1 MDRRSVVKAT
11 IAALMALPATI
22 GAQPSGT
29 RPRIG
34 FLNNL
39 NPSVASASTEAF
51 LRGLRD
57 LGWIDG
63 KNIAIEYRW
72 ADGDLTRHTALA
84 AELVRLPVAMIVT
97 AGTPA
102 VRAAQNATKTIPIVV
117 AIMPDPVALGF
128 VASLRRPGGN
138 VTGLANLFEELT
150 PKQMQIFR
158 EMLPKATRVALLS
171 DPQMG
176 DRGIQSVTETAARS
190 LGLTPRIFE
199 VRQTSDLSV
208 VIKTVKHQRADG
220 VIILPSPFF
229 NRYRARI
236 AELASIEK
244 LPTFS
249 ESSEYVKDGGLLS
262 YGPNFAQM
270 YYRAAT
276 YVDRILKGEKPG
288 DLPIERPTK
297 FELVVNLKTA
307 AALGLT
313 VPQSLL
319 LRADEVIQ

>member
-1 MDRRSVVKAT
+1 MDRRSVVKGT
-11 IAALMALPATI
+11 FAALVTFPATLK
-22 GAQPSGT
+22 AQPSAT

-39 NPSVASASTEAF
+39 NPSVASASIEAF

-84 AELVRLPVAMIVT
+84 AELASLPVAMIVT

-102 VRAAQNATKTIPIVV
+102 VRAAHNATKTIPIIV

-128 VASLRRPGGN
+128 AASLARPGGN
-138 VTGLANLFEELT
+138 ITGLANLFEELT

-158 EMLPKATRVALLS
+158 EVLPKATRVALLS

-190 LGLTPRIFE
+190 LGLAPRTFE
-199 VRQTSDLSV
+199 VRQTSELNS
-208 VIKTVKHQRADG
+208 VIKTVKRERSDG
-220 VIILPSPFF
+220 VIVLPSPFF
-229 NRYRARI
+229 NHNRARI
-236 AELASIEK
+236 AELALIEK
-244 LPTFS
+244 LPTFG

-276 YVDRILKGEKPG
+276 YVDRVLKGEKPG

-307 AALGLT
+307 AALDLAF
-313 VPQSLL
+313 PQSLL

>member
-1 MDRRSVVKAT
+1 MDRRYIVKAT
-11 IAALMALPATI
+11 LAGLIVLPAASR
-22 GAQPSGT
+22 AQPAAT
-29 RPRIG
+29 RPRVG

-39 NPSVASASTEAF
+39 NPSVASANTEAF
-51 LRGLRD
+51 LRGLRE
-57 LGWIDG
+57 LGWVDG

-72 ADGDLTRHTALA
+72 ADGDLTRHARLA
-84 AELVRLPVAMIVT
+84 KELASLPVAVIVT

-128 VASLRRPGGN
+128 VDSLARPGGN
-138 VTGLANLFEELT
+138 ITGLANLFEELT

-158 EMLPKATRVALLS
+158 EVLPKATRVALLS

-176 DRGIQSVTETAARS
+176 DRGIQSATEAAARS
-190 LGLTPRIFE
+190 LGLAPQTFQ
-199 VRQTSDLSV
+199 VREAGDLAAVLKSA
-208 VIKTVKHQRADG
+208 KRERADG
-220 VIILPSPFF
+220 VLVLPSPFF
-229 NRYRARI
+229 NRHRARI

-270 YYRAAT
+270 YYRAAA
-276 YVDRILKGEKPG
+276 YVDRILKGEKPA
-288 DLPIERPTK
+288 DLAIERPTK

-307 AALGLT
+307 RQLDVTL
-313 VPQSLL
+313 PQSLL
-319 LRADEVIQ
+319 LRADDRIE